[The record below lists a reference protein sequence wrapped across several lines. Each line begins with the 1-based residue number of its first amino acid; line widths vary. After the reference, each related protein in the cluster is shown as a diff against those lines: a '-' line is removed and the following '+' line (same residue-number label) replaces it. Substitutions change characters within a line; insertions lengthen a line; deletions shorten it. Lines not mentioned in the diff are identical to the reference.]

1 MEGGAAM
8 EKWIDVVTDP
18 LGLAGFALFLVF
30 SVLAARR
37 WGTQDAGLRA
47 VFALLA
53 IATVAGGLG
62 LAYVRET
69 AKTPA
74 ATTATGGGGTTVIQD
89 TRCATGSPAISNVQ
103 GGVTVEINTQG
114 AGTASDACK

>member
-1 MEGGAAM
+1 MKLD
-8 EKWIDVVTDP
+8 EKWIGVVTDP

-37 WGTQDAGLRA
+37 WGKPDAGLRA

-53 IATVAGGLG
+53 VATVAGGLG

-69 AKTPA
+69 GKATETA
-74 ATTATGGGGTTVIQD
+74 ATTTPGGGTTVIQE
-89 TRCATGSPAISNVQ
+89 TGGVNSPAINNVQ
-103 GGVTVEINTQG
+103 GGVKFEVNTP
-114 AGTASDACK
+114 GTGKAPDAAK